1 MADERA
7 FVRFVV
13 RLDAPRERVFAAW
26 TDPAELVQ
34 WWGPGAFKV
43 ASATVDLRPGGDYRI
58 VLEPP
63 GGGEPLILGGRYR
76 EVVAPRRLVFTW
88 RWQQGVPDERESLVT
103 VEFRDLASGTE
114 VVLVH
119 DNFAGPG
126 PVDGY
131 RMGWDSGLQKLA
143 SHLQGEEEDVPE
155 ATHETT
161 IARPP
166 ETVFAFLADPENDRA
181 WRPGVLE
188 IAHVSGTGVGS
199 RYRQVVGGP
208 GGRRIDADIEITEH
222 EPDSRLGFRTVAG
235 PVRPS
240 GRYELEPVEGGG
252 TRVRFTLAA
261 RLSGL
266 KKAIGPMV
274 KKTMESEVANLERLK
289 QTLEA

>member
-1 MADERA
+1 MADDPA
-7 FVRFVV
+7 FVRFVE
-13 RLDAPRERVFAAW
+13 RFDAPCERVFAAW
-26 TDPAELVQ
+26 TDPEELVQ

-43 ASATVDLRPGGDYRI
+43 SSATVDLRPGGRYRI

-63 GGGEPLILGGRYR
+63 GGGGPLILGGRYR
-76 EVVAPRRLVFTW
+76 EVVPPRRLVYTW
-88 RWQQGVPDERESLVT
+88 RWEQGVPDERESLVT
-103 VEFRDLASGTE
+103 MEFHDLGSQTE

-119 DNFAGPG
+119 DNFVGPG
-126 PVDGY
+126 PVEGY
-131 RMGWDSGLQKLA
+131 RMGWESGLAKL
-143 SHLQGEEEDVPE
+143 SYHLQGEEEDVPE

-166 ETVFAFLADPENDRA
+166 ETVFAFLANAENDRA
-181 WRPGVLE
+181 WRPAVLE
-188 IAHVSGTGVGS
+188 IEHVSGSGVGS

-208 GGRRIDADIEITEH
+208 GGRRIAADIEITEH
-222 EPDSRLGFRTVAG
+222 DPDRVLGFQTVAG

-240 GRYELEPVEGGG
+240 GRYELEPADEGG

-266 KKAIGPMV
+266 KKAMGPMV

>member
-1 MADERA
+1 MTAEPA
-7 FVRFVV
+7 FVRFVE
-13 RLDAPRERVFAAW
+13 RFDAPCERVFAAW
-26 TDPAELVQ
+26 TDPEQLVQ

-43 ASATVDLRPGGDYRI
+43 SSVTVDLRPGGRYRI

-63 GGGEPLILGGRYR
+63 GGGEALILGGRYR
-76 EVVAPRRLVFTW
+76 EVVPPRRLVYTW
-88 RWQQGVPDERESLVT
+88 RWEQGVPDERESLVT
-103 VEFRDLASGTE
+103 MEFRDLAGQTE

-119 DNFAGPG
+119 DNFVGPG
-126 PVDGY
+126 PVEGY
-131 RMGWDSGLQKLA
+131 RLGWESGLQKLA
-143 SHLQGEEEDVPE
+143 YHLQGEEEDVPE

-188 IAHVSGTGVGS
+188 IEHVSGTGVGS

-222 EPDSRLGFRTVAG
+222 DPDRVLGFQTVAG

-240 GRYELEPVEGGG
+240 GRYELEPADGGG

-261 RLSGL
+261 RLGGL
-266 KKAIGPMV
+266 KKAMSPMV
-274 KKTMESEVANLERLK
+274 KKTMESEVANLDRLK
-289 QTLEA
+289 QVLEA